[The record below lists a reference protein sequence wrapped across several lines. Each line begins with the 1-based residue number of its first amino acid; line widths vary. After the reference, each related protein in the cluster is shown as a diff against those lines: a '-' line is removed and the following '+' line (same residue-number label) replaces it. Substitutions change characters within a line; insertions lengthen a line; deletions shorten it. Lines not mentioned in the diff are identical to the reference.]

1 MAAAPAGPW
10 GGVVLERL
18 RESIAKGWPSGL
30 TVLTGDDLFHLDRAQ
45 RALLEALVPNPD
57 DPFACTVFADVPV
70 AAGEL
75 VGAARSSGMFS
86 SRRVV
91 LVRDA
96 ALIQGDPEP
105 LTAFAKAPPAQ
116 GFLLIRAPKL
126 DRKRKLGK
134 ALAEAPRLLVFRAA
148 GEGERP
154 ALLRVVAALARDH
167 RLELARGTAD
177 LLLDVCGSDLHR
189 IEREIEKLDLW
200 LGDAGGAARSVDPAI
215 LRSLLAG
222 AALLSGWELSG
233 ALLARDRAAGLE
245 AARRLVDAG
254 EEPIRIIGG
263 LAWRARTLLKAKAM
277 SEAGAPAREVVASA
291 RAWSQERELT
301 RGLSRYRLADLLAMP
316 GRLLSADRAL
326 KSRSIDPRA
335 VLEQLVLDL
344 IPASHASSR

>member
-1 MAAAPAGPW
+1 MAAGSSGPW
-10 GGVVLERL
+10 GGAVLERV
-18 RESIAKGWPSGL
+18 RATIARGWPPGL

-45 RALLEALVPNPD
+45 GAILEALGANPA
-57 DPFACTVFADVPV
+57 DPYSCTMFGDVPV

-75 VGAARSSGMFS
+75 VGAARSSGMFA

-91 LVRDA
+91 LVRDVGA
-96 ALIQGDPEP
+96 IQGDPEP
-105 LTAFAKAPPAQ
+105 LAAFAKAPPER
-116 GFLLIRAPKL
+116 GYLLVRAPKL

-134 ALAEAPRLLVFRAA
+134 ALAESPHCLVFRAA
-148 GEGERP
+148 DEGNR
-154 ALLRVVAALARDH
+154 AGLVRVIETLAREH
-167 RLELARGTAD
+167 RLDLPAASID
-177 LLLDVCGSDLHR
+177 LLVEVCGSDLHR
-189 IEREIEKLDLW
+189 IEREIEKLDVAHG
-200 LGDAGGAARSVDPAI
+200 GDGPGRSVDVAT